1 MKLQVNDY
9 YAGGLLMEGK
19 ITNRW
24 LVVMG
29 SLIMQLSL
37 GAIYT
42 WSLFNKPLVE
52 KFGWDASATVFTFSV
67 TLVFFAL
74 SVIVAGRIQD
84 KIGPRKVAAAGGFL
98 TGLGVV
104 LASFATTPSMLY
116 LTYGVIAG
124 TGIGS
129 AYVTPL
135 ATCVKWFPEKKGLI
149 NGLVLAA
156 LGLGGVI
163 FKPVILYFITNF
175 GVSTAFLY
183 LGLIYGTLII
193 VGSQFLAVPP
203 AGYKPPGWTI
213 STSQTTDVSTPG
225 SKEYTILEAIK
236 TPQYLALILLMLIGA
251 VAGLM
256 IIGVAADIGIQ
267 MVNLSLAAAGNAVVT
282 ISLFNAAGR
291 LFWGGVSDRFGRIS
305 SVLVIFVLLGLAMT
319 FMSVIPMTYVTF
331 LLATCVVGFCF
342 GGTAALHPTIAAE
355 WFGTKNVGNNYGGIF
370 LFYGVGAL
378 IAPKLTIA
386 LGFSDALLLGA
397 VLCAIAVIIAFFVK
411 PPAS

>member
-1 MKLQVNDY
+1 
-9 YAGGLLMEGK
+9 MEGR

-24 LVVMG
+24 LVVLG

-42 WSLFNKPLVE
+42 WSLFNQPLVD
-52 KFGWDASATVFTFSV
+52 KFGWDPSATVFTFSV

-84 KIGPRKVAAAGGFL
+84 KIGPRKVAAVGGLL

-104 LASFATTPSMLY
+104 LASFATTPMMLY

-135 ATCVKWFPEKKGLI
+135 ATCVKWFPEKRGLI

-163 FKPVILYFITNF
+163 FKPVILHFISTF

-193 VGSQFLAVPP
+193 IGSQFLVIPP
-203 AGYKPPGWTI
+203 AGYAPPGWI
-213 STSQTTDVSTPG
+213 PPTPQNSNTFTAG
-225 SKEYTILEAIK
+225 SKDYTITEAMK
-236 TPQYLALILLMLIGA
+236 TPQYLALILLMLIGS

-256 IIGVAADIGIQ
+256 IISVAADIGIT
-267 MVNLSLAAAGNAVVT
+267 MVGLTLAAAGNAVVT

-291 LFWGGVSDRFGRIS
+291 LFWGGVSDRLGRIS
-305 SVLVIFVLLGLAMT
+305 SVLLIFVLLGSAMT
-319 FMSVIPMTYVTF
+319 FMSVVPMTYLTF

-342 GGTAALHPTIAAE
+342 GGTAALYPTITAE

-378 IAPKLTIA
+378 IAPRLTIA
-386 LGFSDALLLGA
+386 LGFSSALLVGA

-411 PPAS
+411 PPASIQ

>member
-1 MKLQVNDY
+1 
-9 YAGGLLMEGK
+9 MEGR

-24 LVVMG
+24 LVVLG

-42 WSLFNKPLVE
+42 WSLFNQPLVD
-52 KFGWDASATVFTFSV
+52 KFGWDPSATVFTFSV

-84 KIGPRKVAAAGGFL
+84 KIGPRKVAAVGGLL

-104 LASFATTPSMLY
+104 LASFATTPMMLY

-135 ATCVKWFPEKKGLI
+135 ATCVKWFPEKRGLI

-163 FKPVILYFITNF
+163 FKPVILHFISTF

-193 VGSQFLAVPP
+193 IGSQFLVIPP
-203 AGYKPPGWTI
+203 AGYAPPGWI
-213 STSQTTDVSTPG
+213 PPTPQNSNTFTAG
-225 SKEYTILEAIK
+225 SKDYTITEAMK
-236 TPQYLALILLMLIGA
+236 TPQYLALILLMLIGS

-256 IIGVAADIGIQ
+256 IISVAADIGIT
-267 MVNLSLAAAGNAVVT
+267 MVGLTLAAAGNAVVT

-291 LFWGGVSDRFGRIS
+291 LFWGGVSDRLGRIS
-305 SVLVIFVLLGLAMT
+305 SVL
-319 FMSVIPMTYVTF
+319 
-331 LLATCVVGFCF
+331 
-342 GGTAALHPTIAAE
+342 
-355 WFGTKNVGNNYGGIF
+355 
-370 LFYGVGAL
+370 L
-378 IAPKLTIA
+378 I
-386 LGFSDALLLGA
+386 
-397 VLCAIAVIIAFFVK
+397 
-411 PPAS
+411 

>member
-1 MKLQVNDY
+1 
-9 YAGGLLMEGK
+9 MEGK
-19 ITNRW
+19 MANRW
-24 LVVMG
+24 LVVLG

-42 WSLFNKPLVE
+42 WSLFNTPLVE

-67 TLVFFAL
+67 TLVFFAI

-84 KIGPRKVAAAGGFL
+84 KIGPRKVAAVGGLL
-98 TGLGVV
+98 TGLGVL
-104 LASFATTPSMLY
+104 LASFATTPMMLY
-116 LTYGVIAG
+116 ITYGVIAG

-135 ATCVKWFPEKKGLI
+135 ATCVKWFPEKRGLI

-163 FKPVILYFITNF
+163 FKPVILYFIAAF

-193 VGSQFLAVPP
+193 LGAQFLVVPP
-203 AGYKPPGWTI
+203 AGYTPPGWVPPAPDTI
-213 STSQTTDVSTPG
+213 TAG
-225 SKEYTILEAIK
+225 SKDFTITEAMK
-236 TPQYLALILLMLIGA
+236 TPQYYILVIWMLFGA

-256 IIGVAADIGIQ
+256 VISVAANIGMT
-267 MVNLSLAAAGNAVVT
+267 MVGLSLAAAGNAVVT

-291 LFWGGVSDRFGRIS
+291 LFWGGISDKFGRVP
-305 SVLVIFVLLGLAMT
+305 SVLVVFVLLGLAMT
-319 FMSVIPMTYVTF
+319 FMSMVSMTYITF

-342 GGTAALHPTIAAE
+342 GGIAALFPTITAE

-370 LFYGVGAL
+370 LFYGVAAL
-378 IAPKLTIA
+378 IAPKLSIA
-386 LGFSDALLLGA
+386 MGFGNAFLVGA
-397 VLCAIAVIIAFFVK
+397 VLCVIAVIITFFARS
-411 PPAS
+411 PANGAMP